1 VISGKVAAPP
11 DIDYPSVIVLDERK
25 RSKDESLVRGGPSLA
40 ESSGEDA
47 LQLNQA
53 LFGAARE
60 VQSYYGSL
68 IPSKG
73 FKFSEGQG
81 LIGADR
87 KNSRRRES
95 RCP

>member
-1 VISGKVAAPP
+1 LRHLR

-25 RSKDESLVRGGPSLA
+25 RSKDESLVRGGLSLA
-40 ESSGEDA
+40 ESNGEDA
-47 LQLNQA
+47 LQLHQA

-73 FKFSEGQG
+73 FK
-81 LIGADR
+81 LIQIQLGPGA
-87 KNSRRRES
+87 NWS
-95 RCP
+95 